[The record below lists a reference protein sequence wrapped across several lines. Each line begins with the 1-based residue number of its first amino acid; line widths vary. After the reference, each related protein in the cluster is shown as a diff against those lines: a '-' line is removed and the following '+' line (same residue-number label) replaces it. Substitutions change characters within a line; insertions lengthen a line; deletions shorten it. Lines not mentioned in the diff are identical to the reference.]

1 MNKVRIVPGK
11 LEDAGQIAQVY
22 IDAFPDSTAFYFPHK
37 DRKRLEE
44 AVKCGFQLIL
54 QLGAEALVAVD
65 QDGAVAGYC
74 IFSSQALPH
83 RGKAWGSII
92 KTGLRA
98 LAYLSPW
105 ELGKLAYS
113 RVLFRR
119 HVQLRDKLPPEGGR
133 IVSIAVSRRFQGKGL
148 GRKLLVQALTEM
160 GPTAVLLEVRANNAS
175 AKALY
180 HSCGFRSFG
189 TTRDSLGPW
198 VIMARPAPGGAK
210 DPV

>member
-1 MNKVRIVPGK
+1 MRIVPGK

-65 QDGAVAGYC
+65 QGGAVAGYC

-119 HVQLRDKLPPEGGR
+119 HVQLRDKLPQKGADCLHCCKQKIP
-133 IVSIAVSRRFQGKGL
+133 GKGL
-148 GRKLLVQALTEM
+148 GRKLLCPGIDGDGPPQQSSWKCEPIMPVPSPLT
-160 GPTAVLLEVRANNAS
+160 TAVAS
-175 AKALY
+175 AALALPE
-180 HSCGFRSFG
+180 
-189 TTRDSLGPW
+189 T
-198 VIMARPAPGGAK
+198 A
-210 DPV
+210 